1 MQKQGEEVEEHTCK
15 LGEPGAEAEQRVL
28 ARDNI
33 RKGGKKKHSQL
44 KSSPPPLNKTHTHR
58 KLGSAN
64 SAQ

>member
-33 RKGGKKKHSQL
+33 RKGEKKTLPAQ
-44 KSSPPPLNKTHTHR
+44 
-58 KLGSAN
+58 KLTTPSKQNTYTPEAREC
-64 SAQ
+64 Q